1 MSSMSMKHWIDGEVW
16 YVETLTLKKV
26 GDWIEKHINVM
37 ENKGEPCKFYSSW
50 SMQSG
55 AWYYLVST
63 VDTRPGDYVKV
74 LACQSLKHTQD
85 IQALIAWVNCEQPV
99 KTT

>member
-16 YVETLTLKKV
+16 YVETLTLK
-26 GDWIEKHINVM
+26 
-37 ENKGEPCKFYSSW
+37 KGEPCKFYSSW

-85 IQALIAWVNCEQPV
+85 IQALIAWVNCEQPI
-99 KTT
+99 KPT